1 LTSQQQVKE
10 GGFIMALLGTPFIA
24 NVPKQMNTSELIQAL
39 RVDIV
44 GEVEAIIGYE
54 AHAQAAQ
61 DERVKKILYH
71 IADEERRHVGEL
83 QQLLFMLNPTD
94 QQFFD
99 QGMQKIQ
106 QQINMNFQQPL
117 Q

>member
-1 LTSQQQVKE
+1 
-10 GGFIMALLGTPFIA
+10 MALLGNPFIA
-24 NVPKQMNTSELIQAL
+24 NVPRQMNNNELIQAL

-44 GEVEAIIGYE
+44 GEMEAIIGYE
-54 AHAQAAQ
+54 AHAHAAA
-61 DERVKKILYH
+61 DERVKKVLLH

-99 QGMQKIQ
+99 QGLQNIQK
-106 QQINMNFQQPL
+106 QISQNFQQPM